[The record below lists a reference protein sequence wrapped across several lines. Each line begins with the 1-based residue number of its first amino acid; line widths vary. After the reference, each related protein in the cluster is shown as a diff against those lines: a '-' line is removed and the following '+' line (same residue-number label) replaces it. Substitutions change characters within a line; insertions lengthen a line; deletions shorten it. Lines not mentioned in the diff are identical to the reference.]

1 MAVFT
6 EPTQW
11 SHTLGN
17 NADVSTLPDDASSSA
32 GIASLQKL
40 WQQVNQLP
48 LASGGVAP
56 VRTDVNALFKLL
68 GDSVFYAMQG
78 GVASYNASYD
88 YPIGA
93 LVKYNNSIYFCV
105 QANGAEST
113 VVSPDSNRAYWLRV
127 ASTDPWA
134 QFPTGFKLEWTSKN
148 AIPSGWLIMNGQ
160 SVSKTTYADLNA
172 FINSDG
178 SLNDSGDSS
187 KFIIPDMTGRVW
199 QGCSSYSDVLVAKEA
214 GLPNIQG
221 ASGGHMDIASDGM
234 FPGSGAMK
242 IDTST
247 ALVSPTRGNLPSD
260 TIYTFTFDAN
270 RWNTIY
276 GNSTTVQPNARHA
289 LMIIKA

>member
-11 SHTLGN
+11 THTLGN

-88 YPIGA
+88 YPVGA

-113 VVSPDSNRAYWLRV
+113 VVSPDSNRAYWLKI
-127 ASTDPWA
+127 ASTDPWSL
-134 QFPTGFKLEWTSKN
+134 FPTGFTAKWTSKN
-148 AIPSGWLIMNGQ
+148 AIPLGWLLMNGQ
-160 SVSKTTYADLNA
+160 SVSKSTYADLNA

-221 ASGGHMDIASDGM
+221 TIALRAVTDAYAVN
-234 FPGSGAMK
+234 PPTGAF
-242 IDTST
+242 
-247 ALVSPTRGNLPSD
+247 AYGRGNEIPEVQLGSNSQSSVIWSFNAQ
-260 TIYTFTFDAN
+260 TAN
-270 RWNTIY
+270 ATY
-276 GNSTTVQPNARHA
+276 GGSSTVQPPSRQT

>member
-11 SHTLGN
+11 THTLGN
-17 NADVSTLPDDASSSA
+17 NADVSTLPDDVSSSA

-48 LASGGVAP
+48 LGTGGVAP
-56 VRTDVNALFKLL
+56 ARKDFNALFKLL
-68 GDSVFYAMQG
+68 GDSIFYAMQG
-78 GVASYNASYD
+78 GIASYNAGYD

-93 LVKYNNSIYFCV
+93 LVKYNNSIYFCI

-113 VVSPDSNRAYWLRV
+113 VVSPDSNRAYWLQI
-127 ASTDPWA
+127 ASTDPWSL
-134 QFPTGFKLEWTSKN
+134 FPTGFTAKWTSKN

-160 SVSKTTYADLNA
+160 SVSKSTYADLNA

-214 GLPNIQG
+214 GLPNIY
-221 ASGGHMDIASDGM
+221 GHMPGIRRIDALTDSTGALYWHSVDTIALTTRVAQAASDINFDAG
-234 FPGSGAMK
+234 
-242 IDTST
+242 
-247 ALVSPTRGNLPSD
+247 RGNSL
-260 TIYTFTFDAN
+260 
-270 RWNTIY
+270 Y
-276 GNSTTVQPNARHA
+276 GGSSTVQPKARYA